1 MPFMQRWRERILLVS
16 GGIVAGIIVAESI
29 LAILGISSPNF
40 YRPDRH
46 TGTALRPG
54 AEGWYGKEGGSYVR
68 INKDR
73 LRDRDHEVAK
83 PADTLRIAVLGDSF
97 SEAFQIPPAD
107 AFWSVMER
115 DLQMNSRLRGRRV
128 EVINFGVSGFGTG
141 LEFITLCHRV
151 WKYSPDV
158 ILLAFYTGNDVSDNT
173 FALSNEDRTPY
184 FVHRGQDLVL
194 DDSYLEWYRSR
205 QGPVAKLY
213 YWLLNHSR
221 LLRLIKEARYS
232 VDQKVRFG
240 HQAEIVARNGLG
252 EIGLSD
258 MIYLEPKDPLWVE
271 GWEITEELLV
281 RMQEE
286 IVKRHALFLVATLS
300 NSIQVHPD
308 RGVREKFMTRIG
320 ASDLFYPER
329 RISKLGNLHGFAV
342 LNLAPV
348 LQDYAER
355 NGVCLHGFGAEVGK
369 GHWNREGHRLAGQ
382 IIAEW
387 VGRNLPSEAVP
398 VTGEPAGSR
407 PVVGAERDE
416 LQRGAEGSP
425 R

>member
-1 MPFMQRWRERILLVS
+1 MLVQRWRERIILVL
-16 GGIVAGIIVAESI
+16 GGVIAGIVLAESI

-46 TGTALRPG
+46 TATALRPG

-68 INKDR
+68 INKDG
-73 LRDRDHEVAK
+73 LRDRDHDVAK
-83 PADTLRIAVLGDSF
+83 PANTLRIAVLGDSF
-97 SEAFQIPPAD
+97 AEAFQVPMGD

-115 DLQMNSRLRGRRV
+115 NLQMDKRLRGRRV

-151 WKYSPDV
+151 WKYSPDIV
-158 ILLAFYTGNDVSDNT
+158 LLAFYTGNDVSDNT
-173 FALSNEDRTPY
+173 LALSNEDRTPY
-184 FVHRGQDLVL
+184 FVHRDQRLVL

-205 QGPVAKLY
+205 QGPVGRFY

-232 VDQKVRFG
+232 AGQKVRFG
-240 HQAEIVARNGLG
+240 RQAEIVARNGFR
-252 EIGLSD
+252 EVGLSD
-258 MIYLEPKDPLWVE
+258 MIYLEPSDPLWVE

-286 IVKRHALFLVATLS
+286 IAKRHALFLVTTLS
-300 NSIQVHPD
+300 NAIQVHPD
-308 RGVREKFMTRIG
+308 REVREKFMTRIG

-329 RISKLGNLHGFAV
+329 RIERFGSQHGFSV
-342 LNLAPV
+342 LNLSPAF
-348 LQDYAER
+348 QNYAEK
-355 NGVCLHGFGAEVGK
+355 NGVFLHGFGAGLGK

-382 IIAEW
+382 ILAEW
-387 VGRNLPSEAVP
+387 IGRNLPADVPP
-398 VTGEPAGSR
+398 VTGERACQPSR
-407 PVVGAERDE
+407 AN
-416 LQRGAEGSP
+416 
-425 R
+425 